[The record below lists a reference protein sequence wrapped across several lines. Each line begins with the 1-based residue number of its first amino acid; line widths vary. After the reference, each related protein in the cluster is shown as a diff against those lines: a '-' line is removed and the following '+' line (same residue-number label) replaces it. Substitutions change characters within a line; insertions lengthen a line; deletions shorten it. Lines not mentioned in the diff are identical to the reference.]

1 MHHKRNRKPAMSTPF
16 YDLASLVVLP
26 SGYKSQKIY
35 AQKPLTTDGQLT
47 FTRASTATRVN
58 ASGLIETVSSGVPRL
73 DYTNSSCPKILL
85 EPQRSNLALQS
96 EALNTTWTD
105 FGTGTTV
112 TANATTAPDGT
123 STADLV
129 QFPTASGSTQYV
141 LAQVLTLTTGVPHTI
156 SFYAKTQTGT
166 ASNLVVRLNGAE
178 AALGQTITTTW
189 QRFTKTLTPLTASDD
204 SGFKNRPAVSGNG
217 AAINVY
223 IWGVQIEAG
232 AYATSYIP
240 TTTAAVTRLADYCSK
255 TSSTIAADAKTWFC
269 DANITE
275 GTIEGLSEMY
285 LTIRGGAYEGY
296 FRYFTNNS
304 LQIQYYGASGSVQIS
319 LNSAVPVGTTARV
332 KMAARIENN
341 NFAFYVNGVQIGT
354 NTTATRGTGMNL
366 LEIGTYGIG
375 AGYHISDSI
384 NQVLLFP
391 TALTNAQLAELTTL

>member
-1 MHHKRNRKPAMSTPF
+1 MSVF
-16 YDLASLVVLP
+16 YDEASLVVVP
-26 SGYKSQKIY
+26 SGYKSGKIY

-58 ASGLIETVSSGVPRL
+58 ASGLIETVASGVPRL

-123 STADLV
+123 NTADYV
-129 QFPTASGSTQYV
+129 QFPSGSGSDQFV

-178 AALGQTITTTW
+178 AALGQTITTSW

-204 SGFKNRPAVSGNG
+204 SGFKNRPAVSGSG
-217 AAINVY
+217 TAINVY

-232 AYATSYIP
+232 AYATSYVK
-240 TTTAAVTRLADYCSK
+240 TEAAAVTRLADAASK
-255 TSSTIAADAKTWFC
+255 TGISSLIGQ
-269 DANITE
+269 TE
-275 GTIEGLSEMY
+275 GTVFVEFNSSDLQSYTQRIFTLSDSTTNNVIGFQ
-285 LTIRGGAYEGY
+285 LTGANQITFYVENGGANQVAITKSAPAITLGQNVKIAAAYKANDFVLYINGVQVG
-296 FRYFTNNS
+296 TDT
-304 LQIQYYGASGSVQIS
+304 SGSVPAT
-319 LNSAVPVGTTARV
+319 SALRYSEANDSAP
-332 KMAARIENN
+332 
-341 NFAFYVNGVQIGT
+341 YIGKIAQT
-354 NTTATRGTGMNL
+354 
-366 LEIGTYGIG
+366 
-375 AGYHISDSI
+375 
-384 NQVLLFP
+384 LLFK
-391 TALTNAQLAELTTL
+391 TRLSNAKLAELTSL